1 MITVELHNLI
11 LHGYHGVFEEEKK
24 VMNTFEVSLSVKYD
38 DKKSDF
44 NSLEDTISYVDL
56 YEIVKQKIKVPV
68 FLLEKLCQGIIRK
81 IKHQYPSV
89 REVNISI
96 YKLQAPIENF
106 QGKVGVTMR
115 KKFDD

>member
-38 DKKSDF
+38 EKKSDF

-89 REVNISI
+89 REVHISI

>member
-1 MITVELHNLI
+1 MITVELHNLV
-11 LHGYHGVFEEEKK
+11 LHGYHGIFEEEKK
-24 VMNTFEVSLSVKYD
+24 VMNTFEVNLSVRYD
-38 DKKSDF
+38 EKKSDF

-56 YEIVKQKIKVPV
+56 YEIVKKKIQVPA

-81 IKHQYPSV
+81 IKHQYPVV
-89 REVNISI
+89 REVVISI
-96 YKLQAPIENF
+96 YKMQAPIENF